1 MNAKKLLL
9 IVSLASVALSLWA
22 LPTAVKNR
30 AFFEGITYK
39 WPYNAAPADQ
49 TESNLAQVATD
60 PDQIIAMLRE
70 VYMDKAIPGNYVR
83 GYDAS
88 NTPEGTWLNG
98 TASGTYPVAYPAI
111 GTLGETSGTY
121 GYRDAYGWGL
131 DGAFYSTSKTAHT
144 VTFDASVEADCS
156 TTGSVTKD
164 GFTVSTSTM
173 TYRSST
179 PRYYVAN
186 EKANLYIESLS
197 GYEITKVEIT
207 CSSSSY
213 VGYFT
218 KSTPTGTFSSNG
230 TVRTWVGSAGG
241 DLILQNPNYRVQIS
255 KVVVTYQV
263 PGAKTYFEKGQTRAI
278 SGYKVGSVSFVAGTD
293 NSQGSKTLNGT
304 SQNYNT
310 KAPIT
315 IGCNNLNRSSGY
327 TLDTKGINVICG
339 DGYLITRVRL
349 TFDGVNSLN
358 KISKVTYTGD
368 ETVEINSSSKP
379 AISSFKNTSTLTFD
393 FDIPATN
400 INVSP
405 NSVYS
410 YVTRVDVEY
419 KYLGLGFQGY
429 LNPGEFVPN
438 EEGNT
443 VLLLELK
450 DGVTTKSLINGNL
463 AVGTITTVDNKEVV
477 SFDEYAINDYAS
489 LRAVVAATI
498 KSARVLTSA
507 KRVGSGTDAG
517 TLFKIDCD
525 KLNRFYLIGKGQLRW
540 FNNDYKSNN
549 VNASMPPRYW
559 SFYND
564 YQPYNNLYNYYD
576 QSIEA
581 LFGHMFEQFS
591 PNYSTGGQTEYDIYR
606 QLVNGES
613 FDVKHDCIDVVSANS
628 EGHEFNMYGK
638 ASLSDDCQ
646 DVRDMMFLVPDY
658 RMLNFT
664 ADVAKDSRDPY
675 KAQRYINYNP
685 VHAPTLGLYVIKL
698 DPIETVEKVE
708 GEDAYNVTL
717 NWNSNLLKFLPGE
730 TGKYTLYRVT
740 NVNGV
745 ETYTA
750 LTEVTTA
757 NAGELTYVDRVEQ
770 TGGSQVVT
778 YAVRGQDQD
787 GFLTLQMSNKESAV
801 IPGTD
806 VSEHL
811 QLQLGADY
819 YSRFD
824 PQLVQN
830 NYSNL
835 VKLGNSQVTN
845 IQADYLATDGTEQFT
860 FTRSYVNADGDTV
873 PTTFATAHVASM
885 AENAGTLAVTLL
897 GQDYFTYGYNSN
909 GNSASAESP
918 NGTTFTLPFTYDATG
933 VNFGD
938 VQIYDNFSVS
948 VAAND
953 HPGEYIYRVLFQ
965 YNDGE
970 DKYAYSNNM
979 SVYVE
984 KTDMTMSSY
993 TLQQVDGDTDRGL
1006 PVGSVDFDIN
1016 VKYSSKKDILR
1027 YDAYRWPASETNR
1040 YIIDPTSDPSNEQDV
1055 PPTGI
1060 AGNQGDHYSV
1070 AINTGDFLYTG
1081 QTAGLDGDTPTGLAH
1096 FRDFYAGAYAGVYD
1110 YVPVVERFAP
1120 LETRDDYNTY
1130 GAPLRPI
1137 ASGDIWVSMA
1147 GTGPVR
1153 SSYTWTD
1160 ADNGKTYAY
1169 YDVQL
1174 SMLARGISGETL
1186 IPEGYEL
1193 YKVRTWRLIDPQY
1206 LGEQQAGRQGRVN
1219 GDLLVEELTYPAITA
1234 DQAATRP
1241 LGASASPYAGASANE
1256 HAGTFGALDVV
1267 ANDITI
1273 PVRFVVRAYYTRTA
1287 NLAGS
1292 GSGAP
1297 RRAAPA
1303 VADGAEFYVV
1313 EQVIDTVLDDT
1324 DENPIVTAVS
1334 GVEIGRVVADVTYY
1348 DLMGRSSARP
1358 LPGINIRVT
1367 RYADGT
1373 ISTAKVVN

>member
-70 VYMDKAIPGNYVR
+70 VYSNKAIPGNYVR

-111 GTLGETSGTY
+111 GTLGETRGTY
-121 GYRDAYGWGL
+121 GYHDAYGWGL

-156 TTGSVTKD
+156 STGSVTKN

-179 PRYYVAN
+179 QKYYVAN
-186 EKANLYIESLS
+186 EKANLHIESLS

-207 CSSSSY
+207 CSSSYYVSY
-213 VGYFT
+213 FSA
-218 KSTPTGTFSSNG
+218 STPSGTFSKSG
-230 TVRTWVGSAGG
+230 AVRTWVGSAAG

-263 PGAKTYFEKGQTRAI
+263 PGAKTKYGVGSTKAI
-278 SGYKVGSVSFVAGTD
+278 SGYTTGSMTLTPGSDKGTGTLGSMTITKNHITVGMANLSATPYRTFYNVARDITFTAESGYVITSIVINFENNHFGGID
-293 NSQGSKTLNGT
+293 YSYGT
-304 SQNYNT
+304 SSSSLSTASPYINSTTLTWQVPATNVVFHTVN
-310 KAPIT
+310 AECRIT
-315 IGCNNLNRSSGY
+315 GVTVRYKYIGSF
-327 TLDTKGINVICG
+327 
-339 DGYLITRVRL
+339 DGYLAP
-349 TFDGVNSLN
+349 D
-358 KISKVTYTGD
+358 TY
-368 ETVEINSSSKP
+368 
-379 AISSFKNTSTLTFD
+379 
-393 FDIPATN
+393 
-400 INVSP
+400 
-405 NSVYS
+405 
-410 YVTRVDVEY
+410 
-419 KYLGLGFQGY
+419 
-429 LNPGEFVPN
+429 VPN

-463 AVGTITTVDNKEVV
+463 AVGTITEEEVDGKVVEVV

-507 KRVGSGTDAG
+507 KRVGSGADAG

-549 VNASMPPRYW
+549 VNANNPPRYW
-559 SFYND
+559 SSYDD
-564 YQPYNNLYNYYD
+564 YQPYYNTYNYYD
-576 QSIEA
+576 QSVEA

-591 PNYSTGGQTEYDIYR
+591 PSQSSDGTALNDVYR
-606 QLVNGES
+606 LLVNGES

-708 GEDAYNVTL
+708 GQDAYDVTL

-757 NAGELTYVDRVEQ
+757 NTGELTYVDRVPQ
-770 TGGSQVVT
+770 TSGSQTVT

-806 VSEHL
+806 VSEQL

-845 IQADYLATDGTEQFT
+845 IQADYLTTDGTEQFT

-885 AENAGTLAVTLL
+885 ADNTGTLAVTLQS
-897 GQDYFTYGYNSN
+897 QDFFTYGYNSN
-909 GNSASAESP
+909 GNSADETAP

-1055 PPTGI
+1055 PPAGI

-1096 FRDFYAGAYAGVYD
+1096 FRDFYAGANAGTYD

-1120 LETRDDYNTY
+1120 LETRSDYNTY
-1130 GAPLRPI
+1130 GAPLRPV
-1137 ASGDIWVSMA
+1137 ASGDIWVSMS
-1147 GTGPVR
+1147 GTGPVK
-1153 SSYTWTD
+1153 STYTWTD

-1206 LGEQQAGRQGRVN
+1206 LGEQQAGRQGRIN

-1234 DQAATRP
+1234 DQAASSP
-1241 LGASASPYAGASANE
+1241 LGASACPFAGASANE

-1273 PVRFVVRAYYTRTA
+1273 PVRFIVRAYYTRTA
-1287 NLAGS
+1287 NLAGA

-1334 GVEIGRVVADVTYY
+1334 GVEVGRVVADVTYY

-1358 LPGINIRVT
+1358 LPGINSRAP
-1367 RYADGT
+1367 RPAAGPFR
-1373 ISTAKVVN
+1373 SPKVVN

>member
-1 MNAKKLLL
+1 MTNVKLSFLSSYGTANIDYIQYKNESGTTIKL
-9 IVSLASVALSLWA
+9 TRATTPSISDFFSSDGLSLEWTI
-22 LPTAVKNR
+22 PTNYLVLRPKSSTN
-30 AFFEGITYK
+30 
-39 WPYNAAPADQ
+39 
-49 TESNLAQVATD
+49 SNL
-60 PDQIIAMLRE
+60 R
-70 VYMDKAIPGNYVR
+70 
-83 GYDAS
+83 
-88 NTPEGTWLNG
+88 
-98 TASGTYPVAYPAI
+98 
-111 GTLGETSGTY
+111 
-121 GYRDAYGWGL
+121 
-131 DGAFYSTSKTAHT
+131 FSKI
-144 VTFDASVEADCS
+144 EA
-156 TTGSVTKD
+156 
-164 GFTVSTSTM
+164 
-173 TYRSST
+173 TYR
-179 PRYYVAN
+179 YN
-186 EKANLYIESLS
+186 GFDDLYLA
-197 GYEITKVEIT
+197 
-207 CSSSSY
+207 
-213 VGYFT
+213 
-218 KSTPTGTFSSNG
+218 P
-230 TVRTWVGSAGG
+230 
-241 DLILQNPNYRVQIS
+241 D
-255 KVVVTYQV
+255 TY
-263 PGAKTYFEKGQTRAI
+263 
-278 SGYKVGSVSFVAGTD
+278 
-293 NSQGSKTLNGT
+293 
-304 SQNYNT
+304 
-310 KAPIT
+310 
-315 IGCNNLNRSSGY
+315 
-327 TLDTKGINVICG
+327 
-339 DGYLITRVRL
+339 
-349 TFDGVNSLN
+349 
-358 KISKVTYTGD
+358 
-368 ETVEINSSSKP
+368 
-379 AISSFKNTSTLTFD
+379 
-393 FDIPATN
+393 
-400 INVSP
+400 
-405 NSVYS
+405 
-410 YVTRVDVEY
+410 
-419 KYLGLGFQGY
+419 
-429 LNPGEFVPN
+429 VPN

-450 DGVTTKSLINGNL
+450 DGVTTKTLINGNL
-463 AVGTITTVDNKEVV
+463 AVGTVTTVNNKEVV

-540 FNNDYKSNN
+540 FNNDYLSNN
-549 VNASMPPRYW
+549 VNATTPPR
-559 SFYND
+559 SQSQFTEN
-564 YQPYNNLYNYYD
+564 QPYYYGGSYYD

-685 VHAPTLGLYVIKL
+685 AHAPTLGLYVIKL

-708 GEDAYNVTL
+708 GEDAYDVTL

-750 LTEVTTA
+750 LKVVTTA

-824 PQLVQN
+824 PQPVQN

-845 IQADYLATDGTEQFT
+845 IQADYLTTDGTEQFT
-860 FTRSYVNADGDTV
+860 FTRSYTDAQGTHEV
-873 PTTFATAHVASM
+873 TFATAHVASM
-885 AENAGTLAVTLL
+885 SGNQGTLAVTLQN
-897 GQDYFTYGYNSN
+897 QDFFTYGYNSN
-909 GNSASAESP
+909 GNSANAQSP

-933 VNFGD
+933 VNFGG

-953 HPGEYIYRVLFQ
+953 HPGEYVYRVLFQ
-965 YNDGE
+965 YTDGGE
-970 DKYAYSNNM
+970 QKYAYSNNM

-984 KTDMTMSSY
+984 KTDMAMNSY
-993 TLQQVDGDTDRGL
+993 TLDEVEGDTGRGL
-1006 PVGSVDFDIN
+1006 PVGSVDFDID

-1027 YDAYRWPASETNR
+1027 YDAYRWNDGDNR
-1040 YIIDPTSDPSNEQDV
+1040 YIIEPTSPATAEQDV

-1070 AINTGDFLYTG
+1070 AMNTGDDLYTG
-1081 QTAGLDGDTPTGLAH
+1081 ESAMLSENFVTTQAH
-1096 FRDFYAGAYAGVYD
+1096 FCDLWAGKNAGAYT

-1130 GAPLRPI
+1130 GAPLRAA
-1137 ASGDIWVSMA
+1137 ASAVIDLDDQLEDNPVVSE
-1147 GTGPVR
+1147 
-1153 SSYTWTD
+1153 YTWQGD
-1160 ADNGKTYAY
+1160 DNKTYAY
-1169 YDVQL
+1169 YLVRLGLNALTTPDKV
-1174 SMLARGISGETL
+1174 R
-1186 IPEGYEL
+1186 IPAGYEL
-1193 YKVRTWRLIDPQY
+1193 YKVRSWRLLDDTSV
-1206 LGEQQAGRQGRVN
+1206 LGEEMSSRQSRISS
-1219 GDLLVEELTYPAITA
+1219 DYLFEELTYP
-1234 DQAATRP
+1234 DVQAADAIVLGGSPTTFARP
-1241 LGASASPYAGASANE
+1241 GQDE
-1256 HAGTFGALDVV
+1256 VAGTFGALDV
-1267 ANDITI
+1267 NTYNNLTI
-1273 PVRFVVRAYYTRTA
+1273 PLKFVVRAYYTA
-1287 NLAGS
+1287 SDNLVAPSTG
-1292 GSGAP
+1292 GNAP
-1297 RRAAPA
+1297 RRAQAL
-1303 VADGAEFYVV
+1303 VADGAKFFVV
-1313 EQVIDTVLDDT
+1313 ESVKEVTLQQGNVI
-1324 DENPIVTAVS
+1324 TAVR
-1334 GVEIGRVVADVTYY
+1334 GVTMHRTVAGVTYY
-1348 DLMGRSSARP
+1348 NMLGVPSTRP
-1358 LPGINIRVT
+1358 VAGVNIVVT
-1367 RYADGT
+1367 RYSDGT
-1373 ISTAKVVN
+1373 VSTDKVVF